1 MVKGSFKKRS
11 KPMSQKNQLR
21 RGHGVSVLFGDME
34 LINFTKSKCME
45 VVRRKVCCVCCV
57 FKRGQGVETIL

>member
-1 MVKGSFKKRS
+1 
-11 KPMSQKNQLR
+11 MSQKNQLR